1 MEVIRQMSVLLPGL
15 LPPGPLRHP
24 DLGPLVP
31 GAHLLPD
38 VPVHVSPGLRP
49 LALLAPGH
57 ITTQEARLLA
67 PGQEM
72 SVMRADEML
81 APGEPTSD

>member
-1 MEVIRQMSVLLPGL
+1 MTELNILLQVSEVIWQVAALLRR
-15 LPPGPLRHP
+15 PLRPP
-24 DLGPLVP
+24 DRSLLLAAPR
-31 GAHLLPD
+31 LPD

-57 ITTQEARLLA
+57 ITTQEA